1 MDTRFSFSAILL
13 AEMEFVCTNSLLVTV
28 SDNNAP
34 CTLSTINLRLSEK
47 LLFGCVIA
55 TSINFYAIHKKLFTC
70 YNEAINNKEAVAMEM
85 TIGKRIAALRREK
98 NLKQDDLAQ
107 MLEVSPQAVSKWE
120 NDQTCPDIS
129 LLPKLAKILGVS
141 VDELLSGKQELQPV
155 VTLVP
160 EDQRKDI
167 KDMMLRIVVDSADGD
182 KVRVNLPMALVQLAM
197 EMGMEM
203 PQVSGNDAL
212 KDIDWAQVMELVRHG
227 AMGNLVEVES
237 ADGDIVR
244 IFVE

>member
-1 MDTRFSFSAILL
+1 
-13 AEMEFVCTNSLLVTV
+13 
-28 SDNNAP
+28 
-34 CTLSTINLRLSEK
+34 
-47 LLFGCVIA
+47 
-55 TSINFYAIHKKLFTC
+55 
-70 YNEAINNKEAVAMEM
+70 MEM

-160 EDQRKDI
+160 EEQRKDI

-197 EMGMEM
+197 EIGIEM

>member
-1 MDTRFSFSAILL
+1 
-13 AEMEFVCTNSLLVTV
+13 
-28 SDNNAP
+28 
-34 CTLSTINLRLSEK
+34 
-47 LLFGCVIA
+47 
-55 TSINFYAIHKKLFTC
+55 
-70 YNEAINNKEAVAMEM
+70 MEM

-160 EDQRKDI
+160 EEQRKDI

-227 AMGNLVEVES
+227 AVGNLIEVES

>member
-1 MDTRFSFSAILL
+1 
-13 AEMEFVCTNSLLVTV
+13 
-28 SDNNAP
+28 
-34 CTLSTINLRLSEK
+34 
-47 LLFGCVIA
+47 
-55 TSINFYAIHKKLFTC
+55 
-70 YNEAINNKEAVAMEM
+70 MEM

-167 KDMMLRIVVDSADGD
+167 KDMMLRIVVDSFDGD

-227 AMGNLVEVES
+227 AMGNLIEMES

>member
-1 MDTRFSFSAILL
+1 
-13 AEMEFVCTNSLLVTV
+13 
-28 SDNNAP
+28 
-34 CTLSTINLRLSEK
+34 
-47 LLFGCVIA
+47 
-55 TSINFYAIHKKLFTC
+55 
-70 YNEAINNKEAVAMEM
+70 MEM

-98 NLKQDDLAQ
+98 NLIQDDLAQ

-160 EDQRKDI
+160 EEQRKDI
-167 KDMMLRIVVDSADGD
+167 KDMMLRIVVDSHDGD

-203 PQVSGNDAL
+203 PQVSGNDVL
-212 KDIDWAQVMELVRHG
+212 KGIDWVQVMDLVRHG

>member
-1 MDTRFSFSAILL
+1 
-13 AEMEFVCTNSLLVTV
+13 
-28 SDNNAP
+28 
-34 CTLSTINLRLSEK
+34 
-47 LLFGCVIA
+47 
-55 TSINFYAIHKKLFTC
+55 
-70 YNEAINNKEAVAMEM
+70 MEM

-212 KDIDWAQVMELVRHG
+212 KDINWAQVMELVRHG

>member
-1 MDTRFSFSAILL
+1 
-13 AEMEFVCTNSLLVTV
+13 
-28 SDNNAP
+28 
-34 CTLSTINLRLSEK
+34 
-47 LLFGCVIA
+47 
-55 TSINFYAIHKKLFTC
+55 
-70 YNEAINNKEAVAMEM
+70 MEM

-167 KDMMLRIVVDSADGD
+167 KDMMLRIVVDSADAD
-182 KVRVNLPMALVQLAM
+182 KVRVNLPMSLVQLAM

-212 KDIDWAQVMELVRHG
+212 KDIDWAQVMDLVRHG